1 MARGANAKIN
11 VTNILAKAFGNDYI
25 GEVDKKIY
33 VWADDGGERV
43 QIAIA
48 MTCPK
53 TFVEADNVTTVVPEA
68 NSVPATG
75 WNFEDTPVPVP
86 KKKPAEITQEEKD
99 NIADLMARL
108 GL

>member
-1 MARGANAKIN
+1 MARGTIAKQNVIN
-11 VTNILAKAFGNDYI
+11 KLALTFGNDFI

-53 TFVEADNVTTVVPEA
+53 VQI
-68 NSVPATG
+68 
-75 WNFEDTPVPVP
+75 DTPDVTDTKAMDHDWSSDTVIT
-86 KKKPAEITQEEKD
+86 KIDPAIKAEVTKEEAQR
-99 NIADLMARL
+99 IADMMAKF

>member
-1 MARGANAKIN
+1 MAAKGSTAKIN
-11 VTNILAKAFGNDYI
+11 VQNKIALAFGSDYI

-53 TFVEADNVTTVVPEA
+53 VQI
-68 NSVPATG
+68 
-75 WNFEDTPVPVP
+75 DTPGGIDTKAMDHDWSSDTVIT
-86 KKKPAEITQEEKD
+86 KPTPTVKVEITEEETQR
-99 NIADLMARL
+99 IADMMAKF

>member
-1 MARGANAKIN
+1 MAKGSTAKIN
-11 VTNILAKAFGNDYI
+11 VQNKIALAFGSDYI
-25 GEVDKKIY
+25 GEVDKKLY

-53 TFVEADNVTTVVPEA
+53 VQI
-68 NSVPATG
+68 
-75 WNFEDTPVPVP
+75 DTPDAIDTKAMDHDWSSDTVIT
-86 KKKPAEITQEEKD
+86 KPTPTVKAEVTEEETQR
-99 NIADLMARL
+99 IADMMAKF

>member
-1 MARGANAKIN
+1 MARGSIAKEK
-11 VTNILAKAFGNDYI
+11 VAEKLKAAFGADFI

-43 QIAIA
+43 QIALA

-53 TFVEADNVTTVVPEA
+53 VMVETVNRSELSYNAGRDFTSDDIAVI
-68 NSVPATG
+68 ATDKVEISEEER
-75 WNFEDTPVPVP
+75 EDVR
-86 KKKPAEITQEEKD
+86 K
-99 NIADLMARL
+99 LMQRM

>member
-1 MARGANAKIN
+1 MAKGAVAKTN
-11 VTNILAKAFGNDYI
+11 VISKIASAFGDDYI
-25 GEVDKKIY
+25 GEVDKKVY

-53 TFVEADNVTTVVPEA
+53 NPVEAPGVAVIVSDNSDGHNWDEPAASPAVSTARAEVTE
-68 NSVPATG
+68 
-75 WNFEDTPVPVP
+75 
-86 KKKPAEITQEEKD
+86 EEKQR
-99 NIADLMARL
+99 IADMMAKF

>member
-1 MARGANAKIN
+1 MARGNNAKIEVIN
-11 VTNILAKAFGNDYI
+11 KIKAAFGTDFI

-43 QIAIA
+43 QIALS

-53 TFVEADNVTTVVPEA
+53 TPVETVDTTKLSYNTGRNFDESDVVVVA
-68 NSVPATG
+68 PA
-75 WNFEDTPVPVP
+75 
-86 KKKPAEITQEEKD
+86 AEISDTERE
-99 NIADLMARL
+99 NVRELMARL

>member
-1 MARGANAKIN
+1 MAAKGTTAKVN
-11 VTNILAKAFGNDYI
+11 VQNKIALAFGSDYI

-53 TFVEADNVTTVVPEA
+53 VQI
-68 NSVPATG
+68 
-75 WNFEDTPVPVP
+75 DTPGGVDTKAMDHDWSNDTVIT
-86 KKKPAEITQEEKD
+86 KPTPTVKAEITEEETQR
-99 NIADLMARL
+99 IADMMAKF

>member
-1 MARGANAKIN
+1 MARGSIAKEE
-11 VTNILAKAFGNDYI
+11 VAEKLKAAFGADFI

-43 QIAIA
+43 QIALA

-53 TFVEADNVTTVVPEA
+53 VMVETVNRSELSYNAGRDFTSDDVVVVAPDKVEI
-68 NSVPATG
+68 SEEER
-75 WNFEDTPVPVP
+75 EDVR
-86 KKKPAEITQEEKD
+86 K
-99 NIADLMARL
+99 LMQRM

>member
-1 MARGANAKIN
+1 MAKGATAKVNVIN
-11 VTNILAKAFGNDYI
+11 KIALAFGDDYI
-25 GEVDKKIY
+25 GEVDKKVY

-53 TFVEADNVTTVVPEA
+53 TPVAAPEVVTTTDSSGHNWDE
-68 NSVPATG
+68 PAAS
-75 WNFEDTPVPVP
+75 
-86 KKKPAEITQEEKD
+86 PAVSTARAEVTEEEKQR
-99 NIADLMARL
+99 IADMMAKF

>member
-1 MARGANAKIN
+1 MAAKGSIAKVN
-11 VTNILAKAFGNDYI
+11 VQNRIALAFGSDYI

-53 TFVEADNVTTVVPEA
+53 VQIDAPGGVDIKAVDHDWSSDTVITKPTPTAKAEVTE
-68 NSVPATG
+68 
-75 WNFEDTPVPVP
+75 E
-86 KKKPAEITQEEKD
+86 ETQR
-99 NIADLMARL
+99 IADMMAKF

>member
-1 MARGANAKIN
+1 MARGSIAKEKVAEKIK
-11 VTNILAKAFGNDYI
+11 AAFGSDFV

-43 QIAIA
+43 QIALS

-53 TFVEADNVTTVVPEA
+53 VMIETVNTSELSYNTGRDFSTDDVVAVAPEKVEISDEERENVR
-68 NSVPATG
+68 
-75 WNFEDTPVPVP
+75 
-86 KKKPAEITQEEKD
+86 K
-99 NIADLMARL
+99 LMQRM

>member
-1 MARGANAKIN
+1 MAKGATAKVN
-11 VTNILAKAFGNDYI
+11 VTNKIAAAFGDDFI
-25 GEVDKKIY
+25 GEVDKKVY

-53 TFVEADNVTTVVPEA
+53 NPVEAPGATVTVVDNNDGHNWDE
-68 NSVPATG
+68 PAASLVTS
-75 WNFEDTPVPVP
+75 NAR
-86 KKKPAEITQEEKD
+86 AEVTEEEKQR
-99 NIADLMARL
+99 IADMMAKF

>member
-1 MARGANAKIN
+1 MAKGAVAKTN
-11 VTNILAKAFGNDYI
+11 VISKIASAFGDDYI
-25 GEVDKKIY
+25 GEVDKKVY

-53 TFVEADNVTTVVPEA
+53 NPVEVPGVAVTVSDNSDGYNWDEPAASPAVSTARAEVTE
-68 NSVPATG
+68 
-75 WNFEDTPVPVP
+75 
-86 KKKPAEITQEEKD
+86 EEKQR
-99 NIADLMARL
+99 IADMMAKF